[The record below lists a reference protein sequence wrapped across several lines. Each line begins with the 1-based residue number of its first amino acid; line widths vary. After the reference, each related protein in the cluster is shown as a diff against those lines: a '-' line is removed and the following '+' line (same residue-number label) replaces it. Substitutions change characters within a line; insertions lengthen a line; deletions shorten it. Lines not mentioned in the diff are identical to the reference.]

1 MTWIVDLLLF
11 AFESMKNLL
20 APLTAG
26 MTQPDGPSSARPGGQ
41 LRQRRSRDE
50 QWIRLLIG
58 PSRRP
63 PDAPK
68 AIAAATP
75 ETGLPGNEDDDRDE
89 APEDDDVSEEPQ
101 LTDPSEGRD
110 HHARS
115 ASIRLPCG
123 VLGPGEPTRRRRGLV
138 RMGLGACS
146 ASSVER
152 ETLLRAA
159 TR

>member
-1 MTWIVDLLLF
+1 MDPPSDRSF
-11 AFESMKNLL
+11 AWAATN
-20 APLTAG
+20 
-26 MTQPDGPSSARPGGQ
+26 DRSSRKEDA
-41 LRQRRSRDE
+41 LDTD
-50 QWIRLLIG
+50 
-58 PSRRP
+58 SRRL

-101 LTDPSEGRD
+101 LTDPSQGRD